1 MNEIVVKSIL
11 NKHKK
16 RDSWFLTDY
25 SVNPYQG
32 CAMNCLYCYIRG
44 SKYGVQMN
52 VSVKKNAVEI
62 LDRQLSLRAKNKQFG
77 IIALA
82 SATDPYMPIEKETTL
97 TRQFLKVI
105 LKHRFPVYVMTR
117 SDLVFRDLDILR
129 QIQKSAILPD
139 DLQGKGIQ
147 NVIIASSFCTLDNE
161 IAKRFEPNVNPP
173 MERME
178 MLRKLKQDGFY
189 VGAHFLP
196 LLPKLTD
203 TKESLQTYVGT
214 TKEYGLDY
222 LLVGSV
228 TLFGNKEADSK
239 TLVLKIIERYYP
251 DVYTDY
257 QKQFS
262 RQDYVTQKYQLNL
275 EKIMKEL
282 CCKSGL
288 KYGIS

>member
-44 SKYGVQMN
+44 SKYGVEMK
-52 VSVKKNAVEI
+52 VSVKKNAIEI
-62 LDRQLSLRAKNKQFG
+62 LDKQLSLRAKKRQYG

-82 SATDPYMPIEKETTL
+82 SATDPYMPIEQETEL
-97 TRQFLKVI
+97 TRQFLQVI

-117 SDLVFRDLDILR
+117 SNLIFRDIDLLH
-129 QIQKSAILPD
+129 QIEEQAILPD
-139 DLQGKGIQ
+139 DFNDKRIRK
-147 NVIIASSFCTLDNE
+147 VIIASSFCTLDNA
-161 IAKRFEPNVNPP
+161 IAKRFEPNADPP

-178 MLRKLKQDGFY
+178 MLGKLKQEGFY

-203 TKESLQTYVGT
+203 TEESLCTYART

-222 LLVGSV
+222 LLTGSL
-228 TLFGNKEADSK
+228 TLFGDKEADSR
-239 TLVLKIIERYYP
+239 TLVLKIIERYYR
-251 DVYTDY
+251 DLFIDY
-257 QKQFS
+257 KKQFF
-262 RQDYVTQKYQLNL
+262 RQDFVTQKYQKNL
-275 EKIMKEL
+275 DGLMKKICAEM
-282 CCKSGL
+282 GVM
-288 KYGIS
+288 YGIG